1 MLMQFF
7 FWGGGGGAEGNK
19 VHYGKF
25 GSGVLAIYFPV
36 PCNCPS
42 SFLVAKVAKS

>member
-1 MLMQFF
+1 MLMHFF
-7 FWGGGGGAEGNK
+7 LGGGGGKK

-36 PCNCPS
+36 PCNCSS
-42 SFLVAKVAKS
+42 SFLAFKVVKS

>member
-7 FWGGGGGAEGNK
+7 FFWGGGDK

-42 SFLVAKVAKS
+42 SFLASKVTKS